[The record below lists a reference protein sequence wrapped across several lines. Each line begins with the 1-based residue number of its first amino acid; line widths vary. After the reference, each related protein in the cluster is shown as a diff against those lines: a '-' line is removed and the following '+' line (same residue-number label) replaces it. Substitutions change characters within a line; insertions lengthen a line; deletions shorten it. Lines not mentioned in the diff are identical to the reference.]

1 MPSVSPLALVIISGL
16 AMSAIALV
24 GSLTLV
30 LRQETLQRIL
40 LPLVALAAGALLGG
54 ALFHMLPESIDA
66 LGAGLPLFLT
76 FAAGFVGFYLLEQ
89 YLHWHHCHRVP
100 CAHEPVGYLILAA
113 DGLHNLI
120 GGLAVGAAFTLGVPV
135 GVATWLAAAAHEVPQ
150 ELGDFGILAH
160 AGFAP
165 RRALALNFLSA
176 LTFPVGAV
184 IAFLLAGVLDVTL
197 LVPFAAGNFVY
208 IAGSDLVPRLIEP
221 TTMRHKLENTIMLLA
236 GLGLLL
242 VIAWVL

>member
-1 MPSVSPLALVIISGL
+1 
-16 AMSAIALV
+16 MSAIALV

-30 LRQETLQRIL
+30 LSERTLQRIL

-54 ALFHMLPESIDA
+54 ALFHMLPEAIEA
-66 LGAGLPLFLT
+66 LGPGLPVFVA
-76 FAAGFVGFYLLEQ
+76 FVGGFVAFYLLEQ
-89 YLHWHHCHRVP
+89 YLHWHHHHQVSS
-100 CAHEPVGYLILAA
+100 AHEPVAYLILAA

-120 GGLAVGAAFTLGVPV
+120 GGLAVGASFTLGVPV
-135 GVATWLAAAAHEVPQ
+135 GLATWLAAAAHEVPQ

-165 RRALALNFLSA
+165 RRALLLNFLSA
-176 LTFPVGAV
+176 ITFPIGAVGAY
-184 IAFLLAGVLDVTL
+184 LLSGLFDVTL

-208 IAGSDLVPRLIEP
+208 IAASDLLPKLVEP
-221 TTMRHKLENTIMLLA
+221 STLGRKLENSVALGI

-242 VIAWVL
+242 LTARQW